1 MSTNPTFAQIVAAAK
16 RATPGGRLND
26 DDRAGLMRRAANLGL
41 SVTDASTVIDEVPP
55 RHPVT
60 RWIE

>member
-1 MSTNPTFAQIVAAAK
+1 MTQHPTFAQIVSAAK

-41 SVTDASTVIDEVPP
+41 SVVDANAVLDNVLP
-55 RHPVT
+55 RHPIT
-60 RWIE
+60 RGIE